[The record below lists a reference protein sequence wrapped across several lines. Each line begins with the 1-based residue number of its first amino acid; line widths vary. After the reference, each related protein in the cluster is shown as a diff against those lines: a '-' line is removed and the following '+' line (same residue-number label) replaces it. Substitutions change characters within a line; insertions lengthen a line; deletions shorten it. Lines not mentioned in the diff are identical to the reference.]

1 MSDPDVTF
9 EFSRRRVLLFGGAS
23 AALLTAAYHGMR
35 QVGFYESDPLDVEVL
50 TTKEIAVFRRIGA
63 YVVPRNQWFPG
74 HGGDDETL
82 RRIDGLLARLPK
94 HKRGLLRALPHVF
107 EHGTGLDR
115 VGARRATA
123 LPEAKFTAYLDHWAE
138 ASETDWVVRSQLWA
152 GLMTLYGMTYWER
165 PEVLDVIG
173 APILCSARR

>member
-1 MSDPDVTF
+1 MGEDVTI
-9 EFSRRRVLLFGGAS
+9 EFSRRRVMLLGGAS

-35 QVGFYESDPLDVEVL
+35 QVGFYEPDPLDTEVL
-50 TTKEIAVFRRIGA
+50 TPKEIAVLRRVGA
-63 YVVPRNQWFPG
+63 YVVPPSEWFPG
-74 HGGDDETL
+74 HGGDDETVS
-82 RRIDGLLARLPK
+82 RIDQLLARLPK

-123 LPEAKFTAYLDHWAE
+123 LPEPKFTAYLDEWAN
-138 ASETDWVVRSQLWA
+138 ASHTDWVVRSQLWA
-152 GLMTLYGMTYWER
+152 GLMTVYGMTYWER

-173 APILCSARR
+173 APILCAARR